1 MDGALTV
8 SHYPRITCDDIA
20 AATGDGVFILCDVRL
35 EPPAA
40 VHAAIV
46 EAQSIVDAVAN
57 GDLPELDEAWHGGD
71 SILCSFSELTVAQ
84 FREAIAHLRKRQSS
98 AQIRQSLISQE
109 RAMFT
114 RNSGRLKLAML
125 AAGQEYA
132 CVECG
137 TTHDITID
145 HKHPLSL
152 GGSDDV
158 SNLQFLCR
166 SCNSRKGTK
175 AEA

>member
-1 MDGALTV
+1 M
-8 SHYPRITCDDIA
+8 SHYPRITVDDIA
-20 AATGDGVFILCDVRL
+20 AATGDGVMIICDANTID
-35 EPPAA
+35 AA
-40 VHAAIV
+40 TVHAAIV
-46 EAQSIVDAVAN
+46 QAQGICNAVAS
-57 GDLPELDEAWHGGD
+57 GDMPELDDAWHGGD
-71 SILCSFSELTVAQ
+71 SILCAFSELTVVQ
-84 FREAIAHLRKRQSS
+84 FRDAILHLRKREST
-98 AQIRQSLISQE
+98 AQIRQSLIDQE
-109 RAMFT
+109 RARFK
-114 RNSGRLKLAML
+114 RDSGRIKLAML
-125 AAGQEYA
+125 AAGLEYA

-145 HKHPLSL
+145 HKVPLSL